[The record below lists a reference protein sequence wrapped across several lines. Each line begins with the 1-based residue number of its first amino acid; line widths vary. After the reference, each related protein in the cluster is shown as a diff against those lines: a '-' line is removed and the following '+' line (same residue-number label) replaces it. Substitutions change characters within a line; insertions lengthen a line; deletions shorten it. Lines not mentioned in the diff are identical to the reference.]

1 MVFILVVL
9 FEIDF
14 SHMLI
19 MEIHERVFKS
29 TTTYPFP
36 FLIFLMLDAG
46 VLVWHSNKLIQET
59 KTLDISLIRDEEN
72 IEALCKELQIEVAPF
87 GVDLVDNVEQMQ
99 RWILPPESLLR
110 MHRLPVL

>member
-1 MVFILVVL
+1 MHVDNVVTWECAFMVFILVVL

-36 FLIFLMLDAG
+36 FLIFLMLG
-46 VLVWHSNKLIQET
+46 CWSV
-59 KTLDISLIRDEEN
+59 SL
-72 IEALCKELQIEVAPF
+72 AF
-87 GVDLVDNVEQMQ
+87 
-99 RWILPPESLLR
+99 
-110 MHRLPVL
+110 